1 MVDVSTDSL
10 LSVTQPIVFTSPSMA
25 NATHALPN
33 DAAFI
38 QYAALG
44 SPAISTLTQ
53 AVRRGYLHS
62 YPCLTSAMLATHP
75 PLSMATAKG
84 HLDQHRQGLQ
94 STHTPI
100 DMFDIDNTPDMAATI
115 SPPDHTA
122 SSAYTRIILASTTL
136 HSDLTGRFPVTSHIG
151 AQYIFVSVSDG
162 YIHVELMKTR
172 HHQEY
177 IAAYKRALNF
187 FGRLGRCPS
196 FQRLDNETSAPLE
209 AFALA
214 NNIDI

>member
-1 MVDVSTDSL
+1 MLPNGQSIRSIGTCHIHFPHLHCPFTAHVFSDSALNTSLLSIAQLCRLGCVATFTSTDVHVTHKQSTVL
-10 LSVTQPIVFTSPSMA
+10 HGSKLSTDFLWSVTQPVVFTSPSMA
-25 NATHALPN
+25 NATHAFPN

-38 QYAALG
+38 QFTHAALG

-100 DMFDIDNTPDMAATI
+100 DMFDIDNTPDTAATI

-122 SSAYTRIILASTTL
+122 SSAYTRIGIL
-136 HSDLTGRFPVTSHIG
+136 
-151 AQYIFVSVSDG
+151 
-162 YIHVELMKTR
+162 
-172 HHQEY
+172 
-177 IAAYKRALNF
+177 
-187 FGRLGRCPS
+187 
-196 FQRLDNETSAPLE
+196 
-209 AFALA
+209 
-214 NNIDI
+214 